1 VARRLG
7 VAAVVVALILGGA
20 AGTVLWFEAD
30 KEVRILCGLMTAGT
44 PRAEVARILGTAHLL
59 EVHPEGVDPEAAAAL
74 AFDAP
79 ANARTTRCRLRLDE
93 AGVEERSFTR
103 RFHLERIAA
112 VLASP
117 LLLLLVGLQVGLAR
131 GRISGRM
138 AWGGR
143 SDTLTRTQRRASAVA
158 AVLLVGIGWIL
169 LERAGLLG
177 LLEGTGVV
185 EPAAWAVALLFLLS
199 TAGNLASASPAER
212 RLGIPVAT
220 ALAILSVVIAYS
232 G

>member
-1 VARRLG
+1 M
-7 VAAVVVALILGGA
+7 VVVLVLGGT

-30 KEVRILCGLMTAGT
+30 KEVRILCGLMAPGT
-44 PRAEVARILGTAHLL
+44 PRSEVARILGTANLL
-59 EVHPEGVDPEAAAAL
+59 DVHPEGVDPMAATAL
-74 AFDAP
+74 TFDAP
-79 ANARTTRCRLRLDE
+79 ANARTTRCRLALDE

-143 SDTLTRTQRRASAVA
+143 SYTLTRAQRRASAAA
-158 AVLLVGIGWIL
+158 AVLLLAVGWIL

-212 RLGIPVAT
+212 RLGVPVAT
-220 ALAILSVVIAYS
+220 ALTILSVVIAYS